1 MMSTLIPTYKGYNRK
16 NFTHDYE
23 EIEMIKQ
30 YIPRH
35 IQALTKTNL
44 TAESSARVKIAHRKI
59 YFRVN
64 YKVTVKH
71 SILRV

>member
-1 MMSTLIPTYKGYNRK
+1 MMSITNYKGYNRK
-16 NFTHDYE
+16 NFTHGHE

-30 YIPRH
+30 YVPRDK
-35 IQALTKTNL
+35 QALTKTNL
-44 TAESSARVKIAHRKI
+44 TAESSARVNIAHRKI